1 MSFVGSLFLS
11 LLEENKKDSVQIT
24 VEISGGILIWKMWT
38 EGQTMSAS
46 VHLAVR
52 HSFPMET
59 RTVNTVAISAIS
71 MTDLEVWKMQ
81 VTKSTPTSIDV
92 SARKMT
98 KEAMQKDFEYEI
110 AQKITKSLLEQGL
123 ISIEEYNK
131 IKVLNLEK
139 FSPHY
144 KDLMDI

>member
-1 MSFVGSLFLS
+1 MGSLFLS
-11 LLEENKKDSVQIT
+11 LLEESKKDSVQIA
-24 VEISGGILIWKMWT
+24 VEISGGILIWKMLT
-38 EGQTMSAS
+38 EGQTMNAS

-59 RTVNTVAISAIS
+59 RTVNTVATSAIS
-71 MTDLEVWKMQ
+71 MTDLGVWIMN
-81 VTKSTPTSIDV
+81 VTNSMPTSIDV

-98 KEAMQKDFEYEI
+98 KETMQKDFEYEM
-110 AQKITKSLLEQGL
+110 AQKITKLLLEQGL

-131 IKVLNLEK
+131 IKVSNMEK
-139 FSPHY
+139 FSPYY